1 MKKVLLAA
9 LALFTFTSAMALDNE
24 PKPGLTF
31 QGQVGMNISNIKGS
45 IYDTKPGANLGF
57 YGQYML
63 EKAHGTY
70 IFAGLNYGMKGGKT
84 SYNVLNGPFAGDDIN
99 EKVNLH
105 YLNIPI
111 HIGFQYNIIPEL
123 GVFADFGPYMGVAP
137 GGRKVVDYVKDI
149 PDDYHYNVLK
159 HHDKGEY
166 VDGPGIQR
174 FDWGLGFRFGAE
186 YNQHYS
192 LNIGLDWGLTDILRD
207 SYRSQSAIAN
217 HILPKYKN
225 FNAAI
230 TLGYRF

>member
-9 LALFTFTSAMALDNE
+9 LALFTFTSAMAINNE
-24 PKPGLTF
+24 PKPGLTW
-31 QGQVGMNISNIKGS
+31 QGQVGMNISNLRDS
-45 IYDTKPGANLGF
+45 HYNAKPGANVGF

-70 IFAGLNYGMKGGKT
+70 IFAGLNYGMKGGKVT
-84 SYNVLNGPFAGDDIN
+84 YDVLDGPFLGANID
-99 EKVNLH
+99 EKINLH

-123 GVFADFGPYMGVAP
+123 GVFADFGPYLGVAP
-137 GGRKVVDYVKDI
+137 GGRKVIDYTQDI
-149 PDDYHYNVLK
+149 YEDYHYNILK

-166 VDGPGIQR
+166 TDGPGIQR
-174 FDWGLGFRFGAE
+174 FDWGLGLRFGAE

-192 LNIGLDWGLTDILRD
+192 LNVGLDWGLTDILRD
-207 SYRSQSAIAN
+207 SYRSQNALL
-217 HILPKYKN
+217 HLPEYKT
-225 FNAAI
+225 FNASI

>member
-9 LALFTFTSAMALDNE
+9 LALFTFTSAMAINNE
-24 PKPGLTF
+24 PKPGLTW
-31 QGQVGMNISNIKGS
+31 QGQVGMNISNLRDS
-45 IYDTKPGANLGF
+45 HYNAKPGANVGF

-70 IFAGLNYGMKGGKT
+70 IFAGLNYGMKGGKVT
-84 SYNVLNGPFAGDDIN
+84 YDVLDGPFLGANID
-99 EKVNLH
+99 EKINLH

-123 GVFADFGPYMGVAP
+123 GVFADFGPYLGVAP
-137 GGRKVVDYVKDI
+137 GGRKVIDYTQDI
-149 PDDYHYNVLK
+149 YEDYHYNILK

-166 VDGPGIQR
+166 TDGPGIQR
-174 FDWGLGFRFGAE
+174 FDWGLGLRFGAE

-192 LNIGLDWGLTDILRD
+192 LNVGLDWGLTDILRD
-207 SYRSQSAIAN
+207 SYRSQNALLN
-217 HILPKYKN
+217 LPEYKT
-225 FNAAI
+225 FNASI